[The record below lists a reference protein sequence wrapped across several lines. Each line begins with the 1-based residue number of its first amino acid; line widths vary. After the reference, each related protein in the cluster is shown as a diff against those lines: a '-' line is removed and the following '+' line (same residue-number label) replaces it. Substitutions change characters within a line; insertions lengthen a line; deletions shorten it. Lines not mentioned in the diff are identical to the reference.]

1 MRWGFIEFQG
11 ALDAWPNPVMS
22 TDDDPVAHA
31 DRPWLRLRIYLIAAT
46 QDPALMASADFRVL
60 VRQALRSHDKVVG
73 ALTDLRVPLGISW
86 PTADEWVRHGFAVMP
101 TMKGNKL
108 LIAAKPWR
116 PSWLEDG
123 RSDPFDATIG
133 GMRRRRHE
141 GCSADRAVAS
151 VTGRVDHVSV
161 GQREAVRSFMLSAP
175 GSTTVVSLPTGSGKS
190 LVGYLPSLLGPKQKN
205 LTVFV
210 VPTVALAMD
219 QAQQYAKL
227 ASGVESQNLA
237 WYSGMDPNARQ
248 SIRDAIRGGE
258 QRILF
263 TSPESICGALRESV
277 TAAASRGYLKCF
289 VVDEAHLVAQWGD
302 AFRPDYQLLACVWKE
317 LRKSCTVGDG
327 FRTLIMS
334 ATLTTAALGTI
345 GTLFDDG
352 QVLGFAG
359 SVDLRQEPEYWVHR
373 AASAQC
379 ADDLMWE
386 TIDHAPRPAIVYL
399 TRPEDA
405 DRWLGMFNA
414 RGYRRVATFHGKTKN
429 ADRESTLRQWR
440 NDELD
445 VIVATSAFGVGVD
458 KQDVRAVL
466 HRCMPETLDRY
477 YQEVGR
483 SGRDGY
489 ACSAVL
495 ICSGRDVELA
505 QQQASPRLISLEIA
519 QERWN
524 MMLQHAFY
532 PQQNRDL
539 VRIDTDVVVDRLK
552 KITDSNRMWNQNA
565 LLLMAK
571 SGMISLEAPPEDD
584 ANCGTIEHESGG
596 DDDPAPDLSRYRWL
610 RFLVRREALSDA
622 WGTMFEPVRKGLFE
636 HYRQQFDSMD
646 AVSRGKKEMSSALEE
661 LYAITVNGLKV
672 RPGRACAG
680 CAVCRQPGAIPVLCR
695 PALTASTVA
704 PMQANIAAW
713 TTKFPGF
720 NPKCVVVAY
729 PAEPTT
735 ISQSRWDNLIA
746 ALVQRCCIRSVFID
760 DDAPIGL
767 RTTLGKIHKFT
778 EDGFAVTDVLGPNSE
793 EMASVTSR
801 IGRISILSPGR
812 SQPIP
817 DNLFRPGNPLH
828 IVFVTP
834 TVRDATR
841 PDRRL
846 VDVTKYLRFEHLEG
860 AWVS

>member
-1 MRWGFIEFQG
+1 
-11 ALDAWPNPVMS
+11 
-22 TDDDPVAHA
+22 
-31 DRPWLRLRIYLIAAT
+31 
-46 QDPALMASADFRVL
+46 
-60 VRQALRSHDKVVG
+60 
-73 ALTDLRVPLGISW
+73 
-86 PTADEWVRHGFAVMP
+86 
-101 TMKGNKL
+101 MKGNKL

-116 PSWLEDG
+116 PSWLEGG
-123 RSDPFDATIG
+123 RSDPFEATIG
-133 GMRRRRHE
+133 GVRRRWHE
-141 GCSADRAVAS
+141 ACTADRVVAS

-237 WYSGMDPNARQ
+237 WYSGMDMAVRH
-248 SIRDAIRGGE
+248 SIKDAIRGGD

-263 TSPESICGALRESV
+263 TSPESICGALRDSV
-277 TAAASRGYLKCF
+277 TSAASRGYLKCF

-317 LRKSCTVGDG
+317 LRKACSPDEV

-345 GTLFDDG
+345 GTLFNDG
-352 QVLGFAG
+352 QGFGFAG
-359 SVDLRQEPEYWVHR
+359 SVDLRQEPEYWAHR
-373 AASAQC
+373 ASSAQS
-379 ADDLMWE
+379 ADDLMRE

-399 TRPEDA
+399 TRPDDA
-405 DRWLGMFNA
+405 ETWLEELKT
-414 RGYRRVATFHGKTKN
+414 RGYRRIATFHGKTN
-429 ADRESTLRQWR
+429 NPDRESVLRQWR
-440 NDELD
+440 DDELD

-483 SGRDGY
+483 AGRDGY
-489 ACSAVL
+489 ACSAVM
-495 ICSGRDVELA
+495 ICSVRDLELA

-519 QERWN
+519 QERWGK
-524 MMLQHAFY
+524 MLQYAFY
-532 PQQNRDL
+532 SPQDREL
-539 VRIDTDVVVDRLK
+539 VRVDTDVVVDRLK
-552 KITDSNRMWNQNA
+552 KITGSNRMWNQNA

-571 SGMISLEAPPEDD
+571 SGIISLEAPPDVD
-584 ANCGTIEHESGG
+584 LSCGTIEHERT
-596 DDDPAPDLSRYRWL
+596 DDADATTDLSRYRWFRL
-610 RFLVRREALSDA
+610 IVRPEALSDA
-622 WGTMFEPVRKGLFE
+622 WETMFEPVRQGLVE

-646 AVSRGKKEMSSALEE
+646 AVSLGKKEMSSALED
-661 LYAITVNGLKV
+661 LYALTVGGLRV

-680 CAVCRQPGAIPVLCR
+680 CAVCRRSGAITVLCR

-704 PMQANIAAW
+704 AVQPNIIAW
-713 TTKFPGF
+713 NTKFPGF
-720 NPKCVVVAY
+720 KPDCVFVAH
-729 PAEPTT
+729 PAEPAN
-735 ISQSRWDNLIA
+735 IPQVRWERLID
-746 ALVQRCCIRSVFID
+746 ALVRRCCIRSVVVD
-760 DDAPIGL
+760 EDVPVWL
-767 RTTLGKIHKFT
+767 RAIVGKIHKLT
-778 EDGFAVTDVLGPNSE
+778 EDGFAVTDVLGRHSE
-793 EMASVTSR
+793 EAASVTSR
-801 IGRISILSPGR
+801 IGRITILSPGR
-812 SQPIP
+812 SEPMP
-817 DNLFRPGNPLH
+817 DHLFSAGNPLH
-828 IVFVTP
+828 IVFVPP
-834 TVRDATR
+834 TIRDATR

-860 AWVS
+860 AWVL